1 MLEIWRAA
9 LGYDESRT
17 DCTVEVYDGREI
29 NEVLS
34 RAMRAWYLGL
44 LDTASPA
51 LLPTRAT
58 TARST
63 EAAGTAIIRAALPA
77 DMRRPLMVDA
87 PRWSR
92 PAAVE
97 TGLDRL
103 RDVDAPYGCP
113 DAASP
118 MAALA
123 PDGSLLLAPLDDG
136 DAFTVTGVY
145 DPGPAQYTLDESFLS
160 TIPATIP
167 GYEQE

>member
-1 MLEIWRAA
+1 MLGIWRAA
-9 LGYDESRT
+9 LGYDELRT
-17 DCTVEVYDGREI
+17 DCTVEVYEGREI
-29 NEVLS
+29 NDVLS
-34 RAMRAWYLGL
+34 RAMRSWYLRL
-44 LDTASPA
+44 LDTASPG
-51 LLPTRAT
+51 LLPTRASA
-58 TARST
+58 ARST
-63 EAAGTAIIRAALPA
+63 EAAGTALVRAVLPP

-97 TGLDRL
+97 DNLGRL
-103 RDVDAPYGCP
+103 HDVDAPYGCP

-118 MAALA
+118 LA
-123 PDGSLLLAPLDDG
+123 VLASDGSLLLAPLEDG

-145 DPGPAQYTLDESFLS
+145 DPGPEQYILDESFLS